1 MDFEKDIV
9 RKIVLN
15 LLEKWKNSVDKGKSF
30 EDLITDLSKA
40 FDCLDHGL
48 LTAKLNS
55 YGFSQQT
62 KKKEQRLIIIVLG

>member
-30 EDLITDLSKA
+30 EDLITHLSKA